1 MKIITNTSTLSE
13 IIAKVSKA
21 CPRKGVGIPIL
32 QYVLFCKMDAEYYL
46 ISSSDDTW
54 VQHQI
59 HFAEVQG
66 EWHDFCLP
74 IGSATSAI
82 SMLPDQ
88 SMTIDVQDELTN
100 GSYAINFSTIG
111 PNDKKTTFTSVALG
125 AEEYPRWVEG
135 NNQVRLSSIPTAALL
150 SSIKEASKYAAA
162 DFLRPVMNGVYLD
175 FYHDNFTIVATNGR
189 MLYRNVFKIE
199 LDAVKEGDH
208 ASADIPVSIVPILT
222 SCMEKEEKIEVCI
235 SDKIASFRTPDVFAM
250 VNIYDGRYPNYNSV
264 IPINDKFAVFNKREL
279 VNAAKLV
286 RNFAPEST
294 DILCMT
300 FDSSLF
306 MELSSQDTDFSVS
319 AKDTVAIVDK
329 DKLDLMRIG
338 VKGSSLLTCLS
349 DIQTENVKFK
359 LGEPNRA
366 ITIHEDDENSSV
378 LILLMPMLLNDF

>member
-21 CPRKGVGIPIL
+21 CPRKGVGMHIL

-54 VQHQI
+54 VQHRI

-74 IGSATSAI
+74 IGSATTAI

-111 PNDKKTTFTSVALG
+111 SNDKKTTFTSVALG

-135 NNQVRLSSIPTAALL
+135 NNQVCLPSIPTASLL
-150 SSIKEASKYAAA
+150 SSIKEASKYVAT

-175 FYHDNFTIVATNGR
+175 FYHDNFTIVASNGSI
-189 MLYRNVFKIE
+189 LYKNVFKIE
-199 LDAVKEGDH
+199 LDAVKEGDS
-208 ASADIPVSIVPILT
+208 ASADIPVSIVSILT
-222 SCMEKEEKIEVCI
+222 SCIEKEENVEVCI
-235 SDKIASFRTPDVFAM
+235 SDKLASFRTTDVFIM
-250 VNIYDGRYPNYNSV
+250 VNTYDGRYPNYNSV
-264 IPINDKFAVFNKREL
+264 IPINDKFAVFNKCEL
-279 VNAAKLV
+279 MNAAKLV

-294 DILCMT
+294 DILCM
-300 FDSSLF
+300 DLGNNLF
-306 MELSSQDTDFSVS
+306 MELSTQDTDFSVS
-319 AKDTVAIVDK
+319 AKDTVSIVEEAN
-329 DKLDLMRIG
+329 LDPMRIG
-338 VKGSSLLTCLS
+338 IKGSSLLTCLS

-359 LGEPNRA
+359 ISEPAKA
-366 ITIHEDDENSSV
+366 ITIHEDDENSSI